1 MKTQTINSIV
11 ASKLCLS
18 CGACDAICSHNAIS
32 FQETVGGYLFPRIS
46 EELCSRCGWCFKVCP
61 GNGLGPA
68 LSKRLPED
76 IFKGTISFCTVG
88 KATNE
93 RIFKNSQSGGAVTAV
108 LNYLFDT
115 KQIEHA
121 IVATMNQNSPPR
133 GEPILINNTKQL
145 LEAQKS
151 KYTPIP
157 ILCKLKELKDSDKAI
172 AIVGLPCHMHG
183 LLKYVDLI
191 SSLKKRRII
200 KLGLI
205 CERIMT
211 AAAVDYLCS
220 KSNLKQPSGVVFKDK
235 QYGYPGDIVVSDSNS
250 SKIVIDRSF
259 RKYMKDFFTPARCR
273 ICFDKFNIFADLVF
287 GDPHG
292 IDGIDKQNGE
302 SLIIVRSSAGEHI
315 LKEAIKHN
323 FVKMRSIKTEDALNG
338 QKIEKKRSEWHKF
351 MSAWKNKKLPLPDY
365 SFTHITNN
373 KKQEKLIDMSLKLD
387 QYQSANKLFSAIDR
401 WALLQKIL
409 NKSPIKNIYRIFNKP
424 NWS

>member
-11 ASKLCLS
+11 NSKLCLS

-32 FQETVGGYLFPRIS
+32 FQETVGGYLFPKIN
-46 EELCSRCGWCFKVCP
+46 EELCTGCGLCFKVCP
-61 GNGLGPA
+61 GNGLGST

-93 RIFKNSQSGGAVTAV
+93 IVFKNSQSGGAVTAV

-115 KQIEHA
+115 KQIEYA

-133 GEPILINNTKQL
+133 GEPILINSTEQL
-145 LEAQKS
+145 FEPQKS

-157 ILCKLKELKDSDKAI
+157 ILRKLKDLKNSDKAI

-183 LLKYVDLI
+183 LLKLI
-191 SSLKKRRII
+191 NLVPNLKKLHFI

-211 AAAVDYLCS
+211 TTAIDYLCS
-220 KSNLKQPSGVVFKDK
+220 KSNLKQPNGVIFKDK

-250 SKIVIDRSF
+250 SKFIIDRSF
-259 RKYMKDFFTPARCR
+259 RKHMKDFFTPARCR

-302 SLIIVRSSAGEHI
+302 SLIIVRSPTGENI
-315 LKEAIKHN
+315 LKEVIKHN
-323 FVKMRSIKTEDALNG
+323 FVKMRNIKTEEVLNG
-338 QKIEKKRSEWHKF
+338 QKIEKKRIEWHKF
-351 MSAWKNKKLPLPDY
+351 MTAWENKKLPLPDY
-365 SFTHITNN
+365 NFTHTTNS
-373 KKQEKLIDMSLKLD
+373 KKQEKLINMSLKLD
-387 QYQSANKLFSAIDR
+387 QHQSANKLFLATNR
-401 WALLQKIL
+401 WALLQKML
-409 NKSPIKNIYRIFNKP
+409 NKKPIKNIYRLFTKL
-424 NWS
+424 NWI